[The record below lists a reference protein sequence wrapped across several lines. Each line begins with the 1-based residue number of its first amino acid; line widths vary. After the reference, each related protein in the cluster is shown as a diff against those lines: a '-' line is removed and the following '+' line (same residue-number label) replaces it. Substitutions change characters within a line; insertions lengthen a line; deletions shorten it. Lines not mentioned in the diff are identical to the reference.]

1 MTKMVEAI
9 MDLKNRF
16 MVHITTYPATFHA
29 IDVVSKI
36 VGWEEAAKIDKS
48 IDLSKRFGRYMS
60 RQLVNLINID

>member
-36 VGWEEAAKIDKS
+36 VGWEEAAKN
-48 IDLSKRFGRYMS
+48 R
-60 RQLVNLINID
+60 